1 MFLNQVSHQNFSF
14 LIAERGLEFVRE
26 HALDRLGHSTDHALG
41 DWHGYFRSQTDA
53 RKEIPTDPRTIKAQI
68 TTADL
73 KRQSEKLPEITRNGD
88 VDSQTLDD
96 LIKTIQ
102 CKGRNTLNINQFL
115 KIWCS

>member
-1 MFLNQVSHQNFSF
+1 M
-14 LIAERGLEFVRE
+14 
-26 HALDRLGHSTDHALG
+26 DRLGHSTDHALG

-102 CKGRNTLNINQFL
+102 CKGRDTLKINQFL
-115 KIWCS
+115 KIWSS